1 MEKNM
6 KPTSTATKPT
16 ERPARLFHR
25 ANYLLFL
32 LSALLLLAGY
42 ALMAGTS
49 TTAEAYEPDIF
60 SPRRTAV
67 APMITL
73 AGYIILIVGILWRR
87 KPTARCR

>member
-1 MEKNM
+1 M

-42 ALMAGTS
+42 TLMAGTS

-73 AGYIILIVGILWRR
+73 AGYLLMTIGILWQG

>member
-1 MEKNM
+1 M

-25 ANYLLFL
+25 ANDLLFL
-32 LSALLLLAGY
+32 LSALLLLTGY
-42 ALMAGTS
+42 ALMAGDS
-49 TTAEAYEPDIF
+49 TTATAYEPDIF

-67 APMITL
+67 APIITL
-73 AGYIILIVGILWRR
+73 AGYLLMTIGILWRG